1 MSLVALI
8 LMINVISADPISSTT
23 PGPVDREVVRKTILD
38 DLNEMEKLVNKLDEL
53 KQTERQE
60 NGPLDTVQDMISDTT
75 NGIRKA
81 AYRLRYQVFSMFQR
95 SPICNPMKSN

>member
-1 MSLVALI
+1 
-8 LMINVISADPISSTT
+8 MINAISADPISSTT

-53 KQTERQE
+53 KQSERQE
-60 NGPLDTVQDMISDTT
+60 SGPLETMQEMVTDTT

-81 AYRLRYQVFSMFQR
+81 AYRLRYQVFSLFQR
-95 SPICNPMKSN
+95 SPMCNPLKSN